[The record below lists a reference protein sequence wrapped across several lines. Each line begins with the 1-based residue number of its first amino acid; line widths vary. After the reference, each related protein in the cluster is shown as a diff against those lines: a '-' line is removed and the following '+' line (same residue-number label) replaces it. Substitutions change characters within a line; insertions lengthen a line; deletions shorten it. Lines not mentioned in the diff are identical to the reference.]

1 MACNLQDKLP
11 IAPPRLASPM
21 QRLDSWLQ
29 AYMLM
34 GRVIVLTALGDWV
47 GRTLSRP
54 RAPVQ
59 ALQERFGGWG
69 SAGGEIVPLFAAYAA
84 EVFKTLGDRVVHWT
98 TFNEPA
104 TFCFSGY
111 STGGHAPGVR
121 SLARRLLT
129 WPAT

>member
-1 MACNLQDKLP
+1 MLQGVQ
-11 IAPPRLASPM
+11 PPARV
-21 QRLDSWLQ
+21 LQ
-29 AYMLM
+29 GCSGGPGHARQ
-34 GRVIVLTALGDWV
+34 GRALSEPG
-47 GRTLSRP
+47 
-54 RAPVQ
+54 APVQ
-59 ALQERFGGWG
+59 ALQDRFGGWG

-84 EVFKTLGDRVVHWT
+84 EVFRALGDRVVHWT

-121 SLARRLLT
+121 SLVRCLLT